1 MWHRSSSGEMAFWG
15 MGHSIRRLL
24 PRSVGALG
32 EALLEFH
39 ARIDLA
45 TMARALHTITTPATR
60 GRAA

>member
-1 MWHRSSSGEMAFWG
+1 MAFWG